1 MTILGLSSYILDQSL
16 IDYTL
21 LATRD
26 ALTKSDGAAAALA
39 KKRAIP
45 ALEFF
50 TTLLDP
56 SIEEEKV
63 QLDAFKKCL
72 AALEG
77 NPRVVQSSST
87 RY

>member
-1 MTILGLSSYILDQSL
+1 MTNLDLTPFILDKSL

-39 KKRAIP
+39 RKRAIP

-56 SIEEEKV
+56 SIEQEKA
-63 QLDAFKKCL
+63 QLDAFKKYL
-72 AALEG
+72 AALDG
-77 NPRVVQSSST
+77 NPRVAQSST
-87 RY
+87 HY